1 MNVSTNCRNSCLHVK
16 KKKKICGYLLRQF
29 FSVFAGA
36 RGNHDSDICSYTR
49 SNNKAQSEETI
60 YEQLI
65 NQKYFCCHHL

>member
-1 MNVSTNCRNSCLHVK
+1 MNVSTNAVTVDYRFGIP
-16 KKKKICGYLLRQF
+16 KICGYLLRQF

-49 SNNKAQSEETI
+49 SNNKTQSEEII

-65 NQKYFCCHHL
+65 NQKCFCCHHL